1 MSRRRVIRSAMVAPP
16 DGVRGRTVT
25 ADVSEDMPRG
35 VFQVMC
41 LSCGLASM
49 RVEDEQLPVE
59 VWALQHTGLH
69 PAHRRYR
76 LVTESFWLVTPAP
89 GDPHHG

>member
-1 MSRRRVIRSAMVAPP
+1 MTRRRVIRATAW
-16 DGVRGRTVT
+16 TVT
-25 ADVSEDMPRG
+25 ADTEDGVPQG

-59 VWALQHTGLH
+59 VWALKHTGLH

-89 GDPHHG
+89 GNPYHRE